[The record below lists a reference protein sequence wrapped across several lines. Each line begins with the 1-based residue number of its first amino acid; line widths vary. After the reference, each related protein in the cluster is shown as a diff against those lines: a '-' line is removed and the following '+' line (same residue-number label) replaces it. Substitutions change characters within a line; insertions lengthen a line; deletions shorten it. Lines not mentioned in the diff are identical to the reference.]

1 MQARDGA
8 GAVST
13 QWLAMLKARWEKT
26 RFAEPGADE
35 EGLIIQLTMLQQQ
48 GQSSPMLCPSDEQTG
63 DLSLGISRL
72 AWRKAS
78 VLPRASG
85 SGTLGGVW

>member
-13 QWLAMLKARWEKT
+13 QWLAMLRARWEKM

-35 EGLIIQLTMLQQQ
+35 EGLIIQLTMLQ